1 MHIPDGFLDPYMS
14 AATYAAFLG
23 YTAYS
28 LRRIGGTLD
37 PSKASLVTVLAAGI
51 FAAQML
57 NWPIPGGTSLHF
69 VGGGL
74 AGILLGPYL
83 GFLAMFMVLLVQ
95 TLVFHDGG
103 ITALGANVLNMGI
116 VAVLTG
122 HYVYRSLRTRL
133 GDFAAAF
140 LGGWLSITLAGL
152 ATGLEIGASPS
163 FGYYIDVTVPV
174 MTLWHAVLG
183 VIEGLVTALIVVRV
197 KRVLPEV
204 MEG

>member
-28 LRRIGGTLD
+28 LRRIGGALD
-37 PSKASLVTVLAAGI
+37 PSRASLVTVLAAGI

-103 ITALGANVLNMGI
+103 ITALGANMLNMGI
-116 VAVLTG
+116 VAVLAG
-122 HYVYRSLRTRL
+122 HYVYRGLRTRL

-152 ATGLEIGASPS
+152 AAGLEIGFSPS

-174 MTLWHAVLG
+174 MTIWHAVLG
-183 VIEGLVTALIVVRV
+183 VIEGLATALIVVRV
-197 KRVLPEV
+197 KAVLPEV
-204 MEG
+204 MED